1 MNDTTKRYTERFI
14 QNFNTAKKVF
24 KLDGNYAAVSYAAFL
39 LTSNAVITEERLRE
53 AKKEVS
59 RQSAGFINIKNTLAK
74 EVASAAAA
82 ESSDLEY
89 AAQKINEIY
98 DSLKKITPGA
108 DFYGVPASVIFK
120 NVSSVEYDSIVDR
133 VRIIY
138 KGLKKKHPFL
148 TSYEDII
155 ACTLMAMSGKR
166 EEEVVEDCEDC
177 FSILKDK
184 YFINN
189 NAQTVACILSIF
201 PGTPTEKCKKSAT
214 VEKAL
219 KKAGVSLGDRALAS
233 IAAVS
238 MIVKEEDLNTLITDV
253 TEISEELKSVRGLGN
268 MGVGKN
274 FRNLISLSIVAAAY
288 SEAEAI
294 NIEGVAASSVVSTMF
309 AQQLTMIVCMAS
321 SVSMATVAASSSS
334 N

>member
-1 MNDTTKRYTERFI
+1 MNDTAKRYTERFI

-74 EVASAAAA
+74 EVAAAAVA
-82 ESSDLEY
+82 ESTDLEY

-108 DFYGVPASVIFK
+108 DFYGVPASVIYK
-120 NVSSVEYDSIVDR
+120 NVNSVEYDSIVER
-133 VRIIY
+133 VRTIY

-166 EEEVVEDCEDC
+166 EEEVVEDCEEC

-201 PGTPTEKCKKSAT
+201 PGTPAEKCKKASV

-219 KKAGVSLGDRALAS
+219 KKATVSL
-233 IAAVS
+233 
-238 MIVKEEDLNTLITDV
+238 
-253 TEISEELKSVRGLGN
+253 
-268 MGVGKN
+268 
-274 FRNLISLSIVAAAY
+274 
-288 SEAEAI
+288 
-294 NIEGVAASSVVSTMF
+294 
-309 AQQLTMIVCMAS
+309 
-321 SVSMATVAASSSS
+321 
-334 N
+334 